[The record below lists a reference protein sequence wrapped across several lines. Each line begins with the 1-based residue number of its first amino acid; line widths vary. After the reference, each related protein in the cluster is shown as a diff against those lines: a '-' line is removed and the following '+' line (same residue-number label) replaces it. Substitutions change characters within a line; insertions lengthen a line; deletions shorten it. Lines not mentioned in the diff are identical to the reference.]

1 MTKELMMNEGA
12 HTNDGP
18 DSSNIA
24 ASMPDTVSGT
34 GGKEEWL
41 TGNPDNTNSTDTV
54 PSGEPRPG
62 DPGENV
68 PEVYSFNPPE
78 GLSIDETVID
88 AFSEVSKTLGLSQEK
103 AQTVIDKMAPAIA
116 ERQREQLNAIRQEW
130 IDATHAD
137 REFGGRGL
145 NENLGVAKRAFDAYA
160 TPAFRTLLDETGLGN
175 HPEIIR
181 MFYRVG
187 KTISEDRFVGGGTGP
202 VHVGRSRAELIY
214 DNTER

>member
-1 MTKELMMNEGA
+1 MNEDA

-18 DSSNIA
+18 DSSSNA
-24 ASMPDTVSGT
+24 ALTPDTVSGVS
-34 GGKEEWL
+34 GKEEWFR
-41 TGNPDNTNSTDTV
+41 GNPGNPGDPENTNLTDTE

-62 DPGENV
+62 NPGDEV

-78 GLSIDETVID
+78 GLSIDETLID
-88 AFSEVSKTLGLSQEK
+88 AFSDVSKTLGLSQDK

-116 ERQREQLNAIRQEW
+116 ERQREQIEAIRQEW
-130 IDATHAD
+130 VEATRAD

-145 NENLGVAKRAFDAYA
+145 NENLGVAKRAFDTYA

-175 HPEIIR
+175 HPEVIR

-187 KTISEDRFVGGGTGP
+187 KTISEDRFVGGGAGP
-202 VHVGRSRAELIY
+202 VHAGRSRAELIY